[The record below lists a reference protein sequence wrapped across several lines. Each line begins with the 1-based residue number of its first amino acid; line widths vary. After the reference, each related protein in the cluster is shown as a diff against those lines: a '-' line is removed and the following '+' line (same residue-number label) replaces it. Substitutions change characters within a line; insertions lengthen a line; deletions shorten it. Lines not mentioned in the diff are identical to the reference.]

1 MSGISIERVDHLGIR
16 VTDVEPAIA
25 FYGALGFE
33 FKYKVEFD
41 AVTIMRNAAD
51 VEINLITNGEPTETG
66 GNILMDV
73 PVKYPGYTHVALRVA
88 SIKDA
93 LTSLAEHGI
102 SISQGPVRFGDTEEV
117 SIFVRDPDR
126 NVIELRGTDAGL
138 DDGDI
143 EAYIED

>member
-66 GNILMDV
+66 
-73 PVKYPGYTHVALRVA
+73 PR
-88 SIKDA
+88 
-93 LTSLAEHGI
+93 
-102 SISQGPVRFGDTEEV
+102 
-117 SIFVRDPDR
+117 
-126 NVIELRGTDAGL
+126 
-138 DDGDI
+138 
-143 EAYIED
+143 